1 MAQANKLM
9 PGEWDNVFGP
19 SVEDAQKTSDIAFET
34 KTRANAGLDSVGRDY
49 NSRVNMGR
57 QIGQGINKLFG
68 GKSTDP
74 ALRRAETMDRI
85 FKTLSPEE
93 LKNPANAL
101 SIIADR
107 LEEDGLPRDAAEARM
122 QSIQL
127 AQQQQLNENTVKD
140 SNSKR
145 EVATLEKIA
154 RGANGILTSWDTQS
168 PELQEQFYNIQV
180 NMIAKEL
187 GEEAA
192 APYRNVKPSE
202 RKGILQGMVEQADNG
217 AARSKEEIA
226 QNRIVADQ
234 QRLEM
239 KLEQDKTKFILS
251 EANKFKRDMMKY
263 RQQDKVEYT
272 RNLSK
277 TVNSLVDRL
286 KIEQDNLEMYNDAS
300 KSPLLSEALRI
311 TNKNITNANILQIKK
326 EIQEIGSM
334 QMSVGERVYSPA
346 ESPTEWAAGTKTTT
360 APGATT
366 ASTTSASNKTE
377 YEADYINAQA
387 ALQRPGANKQAIL
400 DTFKAKYSDKPQPT
414 AATVT
419 PTPGATPVANPAAP
433 AEVVPPKP
441 QTEAERREQIF
452 LERLNDRTPL
462 EVIQDV
468 GSSIAGGIRSG
479 EKYFQD
485 KADTFNKNI
494 DIAASVAKEKLKDKT
509 FVSKLSE
516 RQLKHLNEIANDSG
530 AKHRTIQQSQTPF
543 ELPFVASSYV
553 ASVTVPAAL
562 KGASRVAAAKAIKEA
577 IRTPSDIE
585 TSMTGLQDR
594 LKRVE
599 ELERARKLKQIG
611 DSDKEVLR
619 QIKEEVKLMDQANET
634 ALKESLKNAE
644 TTAQRKLA
652 MEQRKRLADIRK
664 EIKRVFSIAG
674 GTPVPYKKPD
684 FDGGQVP
691 YTKPLFN

>member
-34 KTRANAGLDSVGRDY
+34 KTRANAGLDSVQRDY

-68 GKSTDP
+68 GQSTDP
-74 ALRRAETMDRI
+74 ALRKAEIIDQI
-85 FKTLSPEE
+85 FKTLSPDE
-93 LKNPANAL
+93 LKNPAQAL
-101 SIIADR
+101 STIADR
-107 LEEDGLPRDAAEARM
+107 LEEQGYPRDAAEARM
-122 QSIQL
+122 KSTEI
-127 AQQQQLNENTVKD
+127 AQQTMINEDTVKT
-140 SNSKR
+140 SNIKKQQA
-145 EVATLEKIA
+145 VLERIA
-154 RGANGILTSWDTQS
+154 QGANGILGMYDEVG
-168 PELQEQFYNIQV
+168 PELQDQLYNQQV
-180 NMIAKEL
+180 DMIEKEL
-187 GEEAA
+187 GVEAA
-192 APYRNVKPSE
+192 NQLRNVKPTE
-202 RKGILQGMVEQADNG
+202 RKAMLKKMVDEADKESS
-217 AARSKEEIA
+217 RSKETIA
-226 QNRIVADQ
+226 NDKISAAQKAYEFKAGVAKAMQ
-234 QRLEM
+234 TE
-239 KLEQDKTKFILS
+239 KENNKFILQ
-251 EANKFKRDMMKY
+251 ANDLKFKA
-263 RQQDKVEYT
+263 
-272 RNLSK
+272 SK
-277 TVNSLVDRL
+277 TYLENLGDRINATDDAL
-286 KIEQDNLEMYNDAS
+286 KNQADLLEMYSDPMKTPTLSAS
-300 KSPLLSEALRI
+300 ERTIAVNQI
-311 TNKNITNANILQIKK
+311 TENMKTLQSTKARLNGMQATAGQVVRNPVLAGPGS
-326 EIQEIGSM
+326 IQSA
-334 QMSVGERVYSPA
+334 ST
-346 ESPTEWAAGTKTTT
+346 SPTGT
-360 APGATT
+360 
-366 ASTTSASNKTE
+366 KTE
-377 YEADYINAQA
+377 YETDYANAQA

-414 AATVT
+414 AATVI

-433 AEVVPPKP
+433 AAVVPPKP

-452 LERLNDRTPL
+452 LDRLNGRTPL

-530 AKHRTIQQSQTPF
+530 AKHRIIQQSQTPF
-543 ELPFVASSYV
+543 ELPFVAASYV
-553 ASVTVPAAL
+553 AATTVPAAL
-562 KGASRVAAAKAIKEA
+562 KVASRVVAAKAIKEA

-674 GTPVPYKKPD
+674 STPVPYKKPE
-684 FDGGQVP
+684 
-691 YTKPLFN
+691 FN

>member
-1 MAQANKLM
+1 MAQANQLM

-19 SVEDAQKTSDIAFET
+19 SVEAAQKTSDIAFET
-34 KTRANAGLDSVGRDY
+34 KTRANAGLDSIQRDY

-57 QIGQGINKLFG
+57 QIGKDINSLFG

-74 ALRRAETMDRI
+74 ALRRAEIIDQI

-107 LEEDGLPRDAAEARM
+107 LEEDGLPRDATEARM

-334 QMSVGERVYSPA
+334 QMAAGERVYSPS

-366 ASTTSASNKTE
+366 ASTSPAGTKTE
-377 YEADYINAQA
+377 YETNFANAQL
-387 ALQRPGANKQAIL
+387 ALKNPNYNKAAIL
-400 DTFKAKYSDKPQPT
+400 AEFKAKYPNDPQPTAPT

-419 PTPGATPVANPAAP
+419 PTPGAAPVANPAAQVQAKP
-433 AEVVPPKP
+433 EASKPVLSAEEQKKVDFEAAFLAKLNQETDWQKIGNAGKVVYN
-441 QTEAERREQIF
+441 AI
-452 LERLNDRTPL
+452 NDFWIDYKDDL
-462 EVIQDV
+462 KAQ
-468 GSSIAGGIRSG
+468 G
-479 EKYFQD
+479 ELTD
-485 KADTFNKNI
+485 KF
-494 DIAASVAKEKLKDKT
+494 AAYAKEKLADK
-509 FVSKLSE
+509 
-516 RQLKHLNEIANDSG
+516 A
-530 AKHRTIQQSQTPF
+530 
-543 ELPFVASSYV
+543 FVAKLGPNAKAKLQELAADSSEKVTKRQQDGAQTMLTLGTLVIGSGIAMPTAKGIIKVV
-553 ASVTVPAAL
+553 AGKAAKSAL
-562 KGASRVAAAKAIKEA
+562 KKENDAIPSSASAIEKNMETLKQTLLNKSEGARIAKLRSLGYKAEEAAKI
-577 IRTPSDIE
+577 
-585 TSMTGLQDR
+585 
-594 LKRVE
+594 
-599 ELERARKLKQIG
+599 
-611 DSDKEVLR
+611 
-619 QIKEEVKLMDQANET
+619 
-634 ALKESLKNAE
+634 LKEMNLP
-644 TTAQRKLA
+644 
-652 MEQRKRLADIRK
+652 
-664 EIKRVFSIAG
+664 IAG
-674 GTPVPYKKPD
+674 RSSKTGTPVLMQDTQK
-684 FDGGQVP
+684 VP